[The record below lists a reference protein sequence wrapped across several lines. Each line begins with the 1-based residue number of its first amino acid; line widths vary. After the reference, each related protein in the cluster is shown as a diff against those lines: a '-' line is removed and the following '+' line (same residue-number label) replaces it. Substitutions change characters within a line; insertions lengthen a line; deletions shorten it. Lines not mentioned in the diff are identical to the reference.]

1 MNYLLLEMFKKTK
14 TYPIGSIVK
23 HKRKPEFG
31 YGIIVDSFL
40 GPADY
45 EEQVDEDIVAVILWH
60 GDEEIELKE
69 IPQLHKYSELKIL
82 NTEVAF
88 A

>member
-1 MNYLLLEMFKKTK
+1 MFKKMK
-14 TYPIGSIVK
+14 AYPVGTVVE
-23 HKRKPEFG
+23 HRQKPEFG

-40 GPADY
+40 GP
-45 EEQVDEDIVAVILWH
+45 EEYMDEDIIAVILWH
-60 GDEEIELKE
+60 GNEERELKE